1 MMTERQN
8 AKEMAARAAH
18 AVTRPMMVER
28 QDAKETVARPAH
40 AVMRLMTTEHHDTKE
55 LVTRTPQPTVPR
67 LCTLMRVTGFA
78 VLSSRPATF

>member
-1 MMTERQN
+1 
-8 AKEMAARAAH
+8 
-18 AVTRPMMVER
+18 
-28 QDAKETVARPAH
+28 VARPAH
-40 AVMRLMTTEHHDTKE
+40 AVMRLMTTEHQDTKE